1 MKLFRFETEQVIPA
15 SLEVVWDFFSSPVNL
30 KTITPPYMGF
40 DILTPVPDKMEAGLI
55 IAYTVRPLFNI
66 PMTWVT
72 EITHVEPL
80 RFFVDEQRFGPY
92 RFWHHR
98 HTFTP
103 VEGGVHM
110 HDLVY
115 YALKQPIIDGAIN
128 RLLVRPRI
136 EEIFEFRRRKI
147 IELFG
152 KPSKTSTRSEPVLA
166 QRGG

>member
-1 MKLFRFETEQVIPA
+1 MKLFCFETEQVIPA
-15 SLEVVWDFFSSPVNL
+15 PLDVVWDFFSSPVNL

-72 EITHVEPL
+72 EITHVEPM

-103 VEGGVHM
+103 VENGVHM
-110 HDLVY
+110 QDLVY
-115 YALKQPIIDGAIN
+115 YALKQPLVDGIIDK
-128 RLLVRPRI
+128 LLVRPRI

-147 IELFG
+147 VELFG
-152 KPSKTSTRSEPVLA
+152 EVRQDIAPTRLLSPT
-166 QRGG
+166 R

>member
-1 MKLFRFETEQVIPA
+1 MNLFRFEEEQTIPA
-15 SLEVVWDFFSSPVNL
+15 TLERVWDFFSSPANL
-30 KTITPPYMGF
+30 KVITPPYMGF
-40 DILTPVPDKMEAGLI
+40 DILTPVPDRMEPGTI
-55 IAYTVRPLFNI
+55 IAYTVRPLWGI
-66 PMTWVT
+66 PMLWVT

-103 VEGGVHM
+103 VDGGVRM
-110 HDLVY
+110 TDLVY
-115 YALKQPIIDGAIN
+115 YALPVPVIDRIIN

-136 EEIFEFRRRKI
+136 EEIFAFRRRKI

-152 KPSKTSTRSEPVLA
+152 E
-166 QRGG
+166 

>member
-1 MKLFRFETEQVIPA
+1 MKLFRFETEQTIPA
-15 SLEVVWDFFSSPVNL
+15 PLEEVWDFFSSPVNL
-30 KTITPPYMGF
+30 KVITPPYMGF
-40 DILTPVPDKMEAGLI
+40 DILTPVPDRMEPGII
-55 IAYTVRPLFNI
+55 IAYTVRPLWGI
-66 PMTWVT
+66 PMFWVT

-110 HDLVY
+110 TDLVH
-115 YALKQPIIDGAIN
+115 YALPVSVIDGVIN
-128 RLLVRPRI
+128 RLVVRPRI
-136 EEIFEFRRRKI
+136 EEIFAFRRQKI

-152 KPSKTSTRSEPVLA
+152 K
-166 QRGG
+166 

>member
-15 SLEVVWDFFSSPVNL
+15 PIDVVWDFFSSPVNL

-66 PMTWVT
+66 PITWVT
-72 EITHVEPL
+72 EITHVEPM

-103 VEGGVHM
+103 VAGGVHM

-115 YALKQPIIDGAIN
+115 YALKQPIIDGVIN
-128 RLLVRPRI
+128 RLMVRPRI

-152 KPSKTSTRSEPVLA
+152 EARAETRLQASSLS
-166 QRGG
+166 